1 MKTLGL
7 IATTHRKPV
16 TVDTPEAPVAV
27 GNLLRCSGCGQ
38 LTDPIH
44 IIQSLC
50 DLCTAEREDYLED
63 DYRNRYP
70 EYYE

>member
-1 MKTLGL
+1 MKSLGL
-7 IATTHRKPV
+7 VATAQRKPV
-16 TVDTPEAPVAV
+16 IMEPVSSFGLSRCRDCGKPTEPEHLFDD
-27 GNLLRCSGCGQ
+27 G
-38 LTDPIH
+38 
-44 IIQSLC
+44 LC